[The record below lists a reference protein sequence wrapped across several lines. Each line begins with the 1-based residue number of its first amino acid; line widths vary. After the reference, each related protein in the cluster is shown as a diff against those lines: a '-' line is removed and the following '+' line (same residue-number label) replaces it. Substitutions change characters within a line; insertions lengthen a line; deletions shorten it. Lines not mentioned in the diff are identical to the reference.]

1 MNLRG
6 FMRTKKGDKE
16 KLRVK
21 ILARALAYFKKNGR
35 SGSAAE
41 DIMEHAGL
49 TKGALYSH
57 FKSKDDLFVNA
68 VAFDLTNLTTAMKE
82 IFKTHGQKTFDL
94 IIDEY
99 LSLTNLKDVSQSCVF
114 SSLSSDMQR
123 CKPSQRS
130 LFEPMFDEMFLI
142 YADGLKP
149 FFPTENNDQLMM
161 RAYNLHCG
169 LVGTLTMAR
178 TLKDSE
184 KAQKILEAGKLNL
197 KQSIYQTKTN

>member
-1 MNLRG
+1 MK
-6 FMRTKKGDKE
+6 TKKGDKE
-16 KLRVK
+16 ILRLK
-21 ILARALAYFKKNGR
+21 ILAKALAYFKKNGR
-35 SGSAAE
+35 IGSATE

-68 VAFDLTNLTTAMKE
+68 VAFDLTNLTAGMKVL
-82 IFKTHGQKTFDL
+82 FKERGPKSFEY

-99 LSLTNLKDVSQSCVF
+99 LSPTNLKDVSQSCVF

-130 LFEPMFDEMFLI
+130 IFEPMLDEMFLI
-142 YADGLKP
+142 YADGLKS
-149 FFPTENNDQLMM
+149 FFPDEDHDQIMF
-161 RAYNLHCG
+161 RAYNLHSG

-178 TLKDSE
+178 TLKDPE
-184 KAQKILEAGKLNL
+184 KALQILEAGKLNL
-197 KQSIYQTKTN
+197 KQSIYHNQR